1 MLKMEFSLREANL
14 IDMQILRTI
23 RITQQMM
30 SLTRE
35 QGKTI
40 GFVPTMGALHEGH
53 LSLIEAAKRECDVVA
68 VSIFVNPTQFGEGE
82 DFNNYPKDFE
92 KDKLMLERAE
102 VDYLFC
108 PEVSEVYPL
117 KGMIE
122 FKLPNDTIDM
132 MCGRFRL
139 GHFEGVAQ
147 VCAKFF
153 NIIKPH
159 KVYFGQKDYQ
169 QTLVIKRL
177 IDDLNFGIELR
188 VCSTVREQS
197 GLAMSSR
204 NKCLSGADLEVAV
217 VLSKALFAVRD
228 VYKKGERDEGRLAG
242 IGMAVLKME
251 PRFEMQYL
259 EIRNGIVAIAGY
271 IGKTRLIDNVILG
284 A

>member
-1 MLKMEFSLREANL
+1 MWKRAFSLLQANR
-14 IDMQILRTI
+14 INMQILRTI

-40 GFVPTMGALHEGH
+40 GFVPTMGSLHQGH
-53 LSLIEAAKRECDVVA
+53 LSLIEAAKRECDMVV
-68 VSIFVNPTQFGEGE
+68 VSIFVNPTQFSEGE
-82 DFNNYPKDFE
+82 DFAAYPRDFE
-92 KDKLMLERAE
+92 KDKLALERAE
-102 VDYLFC
+102 VDYLFY
-108 PEVSEVYPL
+108 PEASEVYPVSDMV
-117 KGMIE
+117 G
-122 FKLPNDTIDM
+122 FKLPNDLTDM
-132 MCGRFRL
+132 TCGKFRH

-177 IDDLNFGIELR
+177 IEDLNFGIELR
-188 VCSTVREQS
+188 ICPTVREQS

-204 NKCLSGADLEVAV
+204 NKYLKDLDSAV

-228 VYKKGERDEGRLAG
+228 AYKTGERDEVKLIDVGMKVLAN
-242 IGMAVLKME
+242 E
-251 PRFEMQYL
+251 PRFLVQYF
-259 EIRNGIVAIAGY
+259 EIHDGVAALAGY
-271 IGKTRLIDNVILG
+271 IGKTRLIDNVILES
-284 A
+284 

>member
-1 MLKMEFSLREANL
+1 
-14 IDMQILRTI
+14 MQILRTI

-40 GFVPTMGALHEGH
+40 GFVPTMGALHDGH
-53 LSLIEAAKRECDVVA
+53 LSLIAKAKSECDVVV

-82 DFNNYPKDFE
+82 DFNNYPRDFE
-92 KDKLMLERAE
+92 KDRLVLERAE
-102 VDYLFC
+102 VDYLFY
-108 PEVSEVYPL
+108 PEPSEVYGVEDPI
-117 KGMIE
+117 G
-122 FKLPNDTIDM
+122 FKLPSDLTDM
-132 MCGRFRL
+132 MCGKFRP

-153 NIIKPH
+153 NIICPH

-169 QTLVIKRL
+169 QTLVIERL
-177 IDDLNFGIELR
+177 IEDLNFGIELR
-188 VCSTVREQS
+188 VCPTVREQS

-204 NKCLSGADLEVAV
+204 NKNLVDLEAAQ

-228 VYKKGERDEGRLAG
+228 AYKAGERDEGRLIDVG
-242 IGMAVLKME
+242 IGVLKME

-259 EIRNGIVAIAGY
+259 EIVNGVAAIAGY
-271 IGKTRLIDNVILG
+271 IGKVRLVDNVILES
-284 A
+284 